1 MHIVDTASP
10 SATPVARTAD
20 GKVDLDAYIGLN
32 AAYKA
37 TDNLYVG
44 VVIKDARTRFG
55 HLDLLVSPRDG
66 MGQQWVERKNL
77 NIALD
82 PAKEVPISVLK
93 PEEDEFYGASSP
105 ELTAEFSDI
114 PAPVITNPN
123 PPVPPVPSAPVTE
136 SVEET
141 PSTNLADEVRAI
153 INRAAI
159 K

>member
-10 SATPVARTAD
+10 QATLVARTED

-37 TDNLYVG
+37 TDNLTVG

-66 MGQQWVERKNL
+66 MGKQWVERKNL
-77 NIALD
+77 TIALD
-82 PAKEVPISVLK
+82 PAKPAPTPTLGHPTVTDALDDETGTVVP
-93 PEEDEFYGASSP
+93 
-105 ELTAEFSDI
+105 DI
-114 PAPVITNPN
+114 PAPVVEP
-123 PPVPPVPSAPVTE
+123 
-136 SVEET
+136 VEET
-141 PSTNLADEVRAI
+141 QTNLADEVRAI
-153 INRAAI
+153 INRATI

>member
-10 SATPVARTAD
+10 QATLVARKED

-37 TDNLYVG
+37 TDNLTVG

-66 MGQQWVERKNL
+66 MGKQWVERKNL
-77 NIALD
+77 TIALD
-82 PAKEVPISVLK
+82 PAKETATPTLGHTPVADDLDEGFEPSVP
-93 PEEDEFYGASSP
+93 
-105 ELTAEFSDI
+105 DI
-114 PAPVITNPN
+114 PAPVVEP
-123 PPVPPVPSAPVTE
+123 
-136 SVEET
+136 VEET
-141 PSTNLADEVRAI
+141 HTNLADEVRAI
-153 INRAAI
+153 INRATI